1 MTSAL
6 REFGVASTALT
17 NHTTVSM
24 TNKHYYDKEVTRE
37 EAKKSFS
44 VFKKRI

>member
-6 REFGVASTALT
+6 REFGEASTALT
-17 NHTTVSM
+17 NHKTIAM

-37 EAKKSFS
+37 EAKQSFS
-44 VFKKRI
+44 VFKKK